1 MKSTVIAARAR
12 TFHDY
17 VKCRRSL
24 RLYTQNMFGKYP
36 LAEVGALLAEPSRVA
51 MLTVALDGR
60 RHSAGEL
67 AMAAGLSP
75 QAASAHLAR
84 LTDGGLLK
92 VVRVGRRRL
101 FALAR
106 PEVGHAL
113 ESLGAMA
120 RTGTPSRSA
129 AKTDPPLRFA
139 RTCYDHLAGR
149 LAVGVAHALVGQG
162 VLRPR
167 GDEYQVLA
175 AGVRW
180 FDGLNIDLA
189 TMRAGRRKLTRQCLD
204 WTERKP
210 HIGGAL
216 GAALL
221 GKCLSAGW
229 IARLPNT
236 RAVRITDSGSRAFR
250 DLMGFDPLS
259 LRHGPPG
266 TPAWT
271 AQSSPIK

>member
-1 MKSTVIAARAR
+1 MTSTVIAAQAR
-12 TFHDY
+12 TFHDH

-51 MLTVALDGR
+51 MLTVVLDGR

-75 QAASAHLAR
+75 QAASAHLAK
-84 LTDGGLLK
+84 LTNGGLLK
-92 VVRVGRRRL
+92 VVRLGRRRL

-129 AKTDPPLRFA
+129 AKADTPMRFA
-139 RTCYDHLAGR
+139 RTCYDHLAGQV
-149 LAVGVAHALVGQG
+149 AVGVAQALVRQG

-167 GDEYQVLA
+167 GDEYQVLS

-180 FDGLNIDLA
+180 FDDCNIDFA
-189 TMRAGRRKLTRQCLD
+189 MIRAGRRKLTRQCLD
-204 WTERKP
+204 WTEREP

-221 GKCLSAGW
+221 GRCLSAGW
-229 IARLPNT
+229 IARIPNT

-259 LRHGPPG
+259 LRNGPPG
-266 TPAWT
+266 TA
-271 AQSSPIK
+271 A